1 MSPRILTFVHS
12 KKWNFS
18 EMALLSES
26 KWLKEETDVK
36 LHPFRKSPF

>member
-1 MSPRILTFVHS
+1 
-12 KKWNFS
+12 
-18 EMALLSES
+18 MALLSES